1 MVDCRWPAVWLALE
15 VIGDIDGSTVLI
27 LLLCLFELCWLKFL
41 YLLLFDGWWRGWR
54 LAVGSL
60 EFLG

>member
-27 LLLCLFELCWLKFL
+27 LLLCLFELCWLQYL
-41 YLLLFDGWWRGWR
+41 YLLLFDRWWRGWR
-54 LAVGSL
+54 LVVGSL